1 MNIPVRIQRHIL
13 FLSLIS
19 AAMVLSV
26 HASELDTPNS
36 FTSGTPAV
44 AAEVNENFTAAEE
57 AINDNDSRLTTVET
71 TLTDVLSRLE
81 TLESKSPALTVDTYF
96 ATDLVFLLANGSL
109 TIPAGVDGN
118 QSEPGSAG
126 TGREWHALPGLT
138 AVSFTVE
145 DDGTLILLQ
154 AEGEAY
160 YPYWSSFAG
169 MEAGILVNG
178 EGPAP
183 GAQEG
188 LTIVTDDTTS
198 AGRDKWHILHPV
210 ELDAGEHTFSVV
222 VRVPYSGN
230 EGDGS
235 IGLDGR
241 STGDHPGKIKA
252 TVFTI
257 H

>member
-1 MNIPVRIQRHIL
+1 MNSLFRTGRHIL
-13 FLSLIS
+13 FHSLI
-19 AAMVLSV
+19 AAALFLTA
-26 HASELDTPNS
+26 HASELDVPNS
-36 FTSGTPAV
+36 FTSGTPAI

-81 TLESKSPALTVDTYF
+81 TLESKGPALTVDTYF
-96 ATDLVFLLANGSL
+96 ATDLVFLLANGNL

-118 QSEPGSAG
+118 QSEPGNAG
-126 TGREWHALPGLT
+126 TGREWHPLPGLT
-138 AVSFTVE
+138 AVSVSVE
-145 DDGTLILLQ
+145 KDGTLILLQ

-160 YPYWSSFAG
+160 YPYWSSYAG

-183 GAQEG
+183 GALEG

-198 AGRDKWHILHPV
+198 AGVDKWHILHPV

-222 VRVPYSGN
+222 VRVPYAGN

-235 IGLDGR
+235 ISLDGR
-241 STGDHPGKIKA
+241 STGDYPGKIKA